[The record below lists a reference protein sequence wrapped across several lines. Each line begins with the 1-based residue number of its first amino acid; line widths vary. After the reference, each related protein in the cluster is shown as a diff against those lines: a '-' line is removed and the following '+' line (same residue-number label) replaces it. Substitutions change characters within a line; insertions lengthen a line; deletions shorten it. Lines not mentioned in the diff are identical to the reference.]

1 MPAMAG
7 MLIALS
13 VNNIRLL
20 RSVGVPPMKSI
31 LFLSLGLLLLPGCQ
45 SIQRTPAGANGDS
58 AVGRHVMKVL
68 GKHVGHRIEI
78 FDDDGGTLQ
87 EIPSGSG
94 SVSVFSNEPNGQDN
108 YRFDEAGIIIRH
120 QRSYGDNF
128 LSGVWLLVE

>member
-1 MPAMAG
+1 MAG

-108 YRFDEAGIIIRH
+108 YRFDEAGVIIRH